1 MSVLQVWFSNRR
13 AKWRREEKLRNQR
26 RAVDQV
32 GAVSPPSSAGRLP
45 INSGFN
51 SMYSSI
57 PQPIATMAD
66 TYRYTKKI
74 FRVLKHTVH
83 RKPLKQQF
91 VQHNNYEMCLVNSY
105 ITIDSPCTLHRI
117 HLLAYLPMPFPH
129 LHLNKCLLR

>member
-1 MSVLQVWFSNRR
+1 MITPPQLPDYLFGNRIVSVLQVWFSNRR

-66 TYRYTKKI
+66 TYRYTKKFLEFLNTLYI
-74 FRVLKHTVH
+74 GNL
-83 RKPLKQQF
+83 L
-91 VQHNNYEMCLVNSY
+91 NNNSY
-105 ITIDSPCTLHRI
+105 KIIT
-117 HLLAYLPMPFPH
+117 M
-129 LHLNKCLLR
+129 KCV